1 MPVCARG
8 GSLDGPM
15 EIGHWRGRGEKSILD
30 IRSLCSLTY
39 SRLASSVRAA
49 PPSRRSVINDSSD
62 ESYLKKVFLV
72 QQNRKFH
79 ISAMRLQ
86 LSECECDASDELPS
100 RGYCLRMLG
109 EYASSFYLVYDRNV
123 LNVPQYSVG

>member
-1 MPVCARG
+1 MRMYASMRARR
-8 GSLDGPM
+8 LDGPM

-39 SRLASSVRAA
+39 SRSLASSVRAA

-72 QQNRKFH
+72 QQNRKCH

-86 LSECECDASDELPS
+86 LSECECGASDERPS
-100 RGYCLRMLG
+100 RSCEATVLECSENMLHHSIWSMIG
-109 EYASSFYLVYDRNV
+109 MS
-123 LNVPQYSVG
+123 